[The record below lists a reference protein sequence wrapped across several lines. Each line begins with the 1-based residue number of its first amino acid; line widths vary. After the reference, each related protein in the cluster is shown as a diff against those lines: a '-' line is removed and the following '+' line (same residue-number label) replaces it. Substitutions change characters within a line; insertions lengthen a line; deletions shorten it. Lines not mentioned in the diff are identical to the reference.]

1 MIRRYSKK
9 GLEKRKEERKDFPE
23 FFQKHIEIAKNK
35 FCEECGEKLKGH
47 VSEIAHILNK
57 SYYKS
62 ISTDDDNVVY
72 LCGMFSQ
79 NQCHSNFDSSDNKKF
94 KEMLVYTKIILKF
107 AELENKIKEKI
118 TYKTYE
124 RYTD

>member
-1 MIRRYSKK
+1 MIKRYSKK

-35 FCEECGEKLKGH
+35 YCEECGEKLKGH
-47 VSEIAHILNK
+47 VSEIAHVLNK

-62 ISTDDDNVVY
+62 ISTDDDNIVY
-72 LCGMFSQ
+72 LCGLFSN
-79 NQCHSNFDSSDNKKF
+79 NQCHSNFDSFDNKKF
-94 KEMLVYTKIILKF
+94 KEMLVYPKIIIKF
-107 AELENKIKEKI
+107 AELENKVTEKI

>member
-1 MIRRYSKK
+1 MIRKYSKK

-35 FCEECGEKLKGH
+35 YCEECGQKLRGH

-62 ISTDDDNVVY
+62 ISTDDNNVVY
-72 LCGMFSQ
+72 LCGLFSK
-79 NQCHSNFDSSDNKKF
+79 NQCHSNFDSFDNKKF
-94 KEMLVYTKIILKF
+94 KQMTIYPKISCIF
-107 AELENKIKEKI
+107 AELESKITEKI